1 MKPYF
6 VILLLICSAF
16 SACDLT
22 STSNNTPQILF
33 VTQPLLNSKDTLSAT
48 YTDEAGVWKL
58 DTISVGDTVMFRILL
73 NGFSNNLTSY
83 YITRSDTVSSKLIL
97 PGKNSLDSVFNSSSS
112 KYATGKFIF
121 KSSILN
127 LYFPFKYIATKETTD
142 ARISFSLSSDASF
155 DGGTFIGS
163 NSVNFVLKTPIKK
176 AKTQFVN

>member
-6 VILLLICSAF
+6 IILLLVCCVF

-22 STSNNTPQILF
+22 GSSNNTPQISF
-33 VTQPLLNSKDTLSAT
+33 VKYIQLNTKDSLIAK
-48 YTDEAGVWKL
+48 YTDEAGVYLL
-58 DTISVGDTVMFRILL
+58 DTINVGDTVTFRILL

-176 AKTQFVN
+176 QRHNL